1 VEVTVEFGSRVT
13 STNPW
18 AAGGDDADAH
28 PELIIPQSTIRTQI
42 LDNLRSRTFID
53 DFFSPLYIWDA
64 FHVGL
69 LLLH

>member
-18 AAGGDDADAH
+18 AAGGDEAGAH
-28 PELIIPQSTIRTQI
+28 PELIIPQRTIRTES
-42 LDNLRSRTFID
+42 LDKLRRRTFID
-53 DFFSPLYIWDA
+53 GFFSPLYIWDT
-64 FHVGL
+64 FHGEL